1 MDEFALIQ
9 RYFVWP
15 EASAHPA
22 VALSVGDDAA
32 LLSVPA
38 GEQLVVSSDTVVS
51 GRHFF
56 ADADAFDIGH
66 KALAVNLSDLAAMA
80 AKPLAFTLS
89 LTLPAFDG
97 EWLAGFAEGMRSLA
111 QQHNIALVGGDTT
124 RGPLAIGITVMGSAP
139 ADRVLRRDRL
149 RVGDLLVVSGHVGDG
164 GLGLAVA
171 NQHPLALTLGD
182 DQQQAVLKR
191 LHQPQPRV
199 ALGLAL
205 PDVAKAGMD
214 VSDGLLQDLQHMLNA
229 SGGLSAQLVLDQLPL
244 SSAAK
249 SLVSRDP
256 RFVLEQALSAGDD
269 YELLF
274 SVPASALAA
283 LELLSQQLNLPLTVI
298 GQVIATTSQQPTLDL
313 IWQGKPWP
321 YPLPLGYRHF

>member
-1 MDEFALIQ
+1 MDEFELIQ
-9 RYFVWP
+9 SYFVWP
-15 EASAHPA
+15 EASAYPA

-32 LLSVPA
+32 LLSLPA
-38 GEQLVVSSDTVVS
+38 GEQLVVSSDTLVS

-89 LTLPAFDG
+89 LTLPEFDG
-97 EWLAGFAEGMRSLA
+97 EWLAGFAEGMRTLA
-111 QQHNIALVGGDTT
+111 QQHSIALVGGDTT
-124 RGPLAIGITVMGSAP
+124 RGPLAIGITVMGSVSV
-139 ADRVLRRDRL
+139 DRVLRRDRL
-149 RVGDLLVVSGHVGDG
+149 QVGDVLVVSGHVGDG

-171 NQHPLALTLGD
+171 NQHPLALTLSD
-182 DQQQAVLKR
+182 DQQQAVLTQ

-205 PDVAKAGMD
+205 PDMAKAGMD
-214 VSDGLLQDLQHMLNA
+214 VSDGLLQDLQHMLKA

-249 SLVSRDP
+249 SLLSRDP

-274 SVPASALAA
+274 AVPASALAA
-283 LELLSQQLNLPLTVI
+283 LENLSQQLNLPLTVI
-298 GQVIATTSQQPTLDL
+298 GKVTATTSQQPTLDL

>member
-1 MDEFALIQ
+1 MDEFELIQ
-9 RYFVWP
+9 SYFVWP
-15 EASAHPA
+15 EASAYPA

-32 LLSVPA
+32 LLSLPA
-38 GEQLVVSSDTVVS
+38 GEQLVVSSDTLVS

-56 ADADAFDIGH
+56 ADAAASDIGH

-89 LTLPAFDG
+89 LTLPEFDG
-97 EWLAGFAEGMRSLA
+97 EWLAGFAEGMRTLA
-111 QQHNIALVGGDTT
+111 QQHSIALVGGDTT
-124 RGPLAIGITVMGSAP
+124 RGPLAIGITVMGSVP
-139 ADRVLRRDRL
+139 TDRVLRRDRL
-149 RVGDLLVVSGHVGDG
+149 QVGDVLVVSGHVGDG

-171 NQHPLALTLGD
+171 NQHPLALTLSD
-182 DQQQAVLKR
+182 DQQHAVLKR

-205 PDVAKAGMD
+205 PDMAKAGMD
-214 VSDGLLQDLQHMLNA
+214 VSDGLLQDLQHMLKA

-249 SLVSRDP
+249 SLLSRAP

-274 SVPASALAA
+274 AVPASALAA
-283 LELLSQQLNLPLTVI
+283 LENLSQQLNLPLTVI
-298 GQVIATTSQQPTLDL
+298 GKVTATTSQQPTLDL

>member
-1 MDEFALIQ
+1 MDEFELIQ

-32 LLSVPA
+32 LLSLPA
-38 GEQLVVSSDTVVS
+38 GEQLVVSSDTLVS

-89 LTLPAFDG
+89 LTLPEFDG
-97 EWLAGFAEGMRSLA
+97 EWLAGFAEGMRTLA
-111 QQHNIALVGGDTT
+111 QQHSIALVGGDTT
-124 RGPLAIGITVMGSAP
+124 RGPLAIGITVMGSVP
-139 ADRVLRRDRL
+139 TGRVLRRDRL
-149 RVGDLLVVSGHVGDG
+149 QVGDMLVVSGHVGDG

-171 NQHPLALTLGD
+171 NQHPLALTLSD
-182 DQQQAVLKR
+182 DQQQAVLTQ

-205 PDVAKAGMD
+205 PDMAKAGMD
-214 VSDGLLQDLQHMLNA
+214 VSDGLLQDLQHMLKA
-229 SGGLSAQLVLDQLPL
+229 SGGLSAQLVVDQLPL

-249 SLVSRDP
+249 SLLSRDP

-274 SVPASALAA
+274 AVPASALAA
-283 LELLSQQLNLPLTVI
+283 LENLSQQLNLPLTVI
-298 GQVIATTSQQPTLDL
+298 GKVTATTSQQPTLDL

>member
-1 MDEFALIQ
+1 MDEFELIQ

-15 EASAHPA
+15 ECSAHPA

-32 LLSVPA
+32 LLSLPP
-38 GEQLVVSSDTVVS
+38 GHQLVVSSDTLVS

-56 ADADAFDIGH
+56 ANADAFDVGH

-89 LTLPAFDG
+89 LTLPEFDG
-97 EWLAGFAEGMRSLA
+97 EWLAGFADGMRRLA

-124 RGPLAIGITVMGSAP
+124 RGPLAIGITVMGSVESNK
-139 ADRVLRRDRL
+139 VLRRDRL
-149 RVGDLLVVSGHVGDG
+149 KVGDALVVSGHVGDG

-171 NQHPLALTLGD
+171 NQHPLAMTLSD

-205 PDVAKAGMD
+205 AVMAKAGMD
-214 VSDGLLQDLQHMLNA
+214 ISDGLLQDLQHMLKA
-229 SGGLSAQLVLDQLPL
+229 SGGLSATLQLDQLPL
-244 SSAAK
+244 SLAAQTLLK
-249 SLVSRDP
+249 NDP
-256 RFVLEQALSAGDD
+256 RYVLEQALSAGDD

-274 SVPASALAA
+274 AVPVSALAE
-283 LELLSQQLNLPLTVI
+283 LECLSQQLNVPLTVI
-298 GQVIATTSQQPTLDL
+298 GQVTATTSPQPTLDL
-313 IWQGKPWP
+313 LWQGKPWP

>member
-1 MDEFALIQ
+1 MDEFELIQ

-15 EASAHPA
+15 EASVHPA

-32 LLSVPA
+32 LLSLPA
-38 GEQLVVSSDTVVS
+38 GEQLVISSDTLVS

-89 LTLPAFDG
+89 LTLPEFDG
-97 EWLAGFAEGMRSLA
+97 EWLAGFAEGIRTLA
-111 QQHNIALVGGDTT
+111 QQHSIALVGGDTT
-124 RGPLAIGITVMGSAP
+124 RGPLAIGITVMGSVP

-149 RVGDLLVVSGHVGDG
+149 QVGDVLVVSGHVGDG

-171 NQHPLALTLGD
+171 KQHPLALTLGD

-214 VSDGLLQDLQHMLNA
+214 VSDGLLQDLQHMLKA

-249 SLVSRDP
+249 SLLSRDP

-274 SVPASALAA
+274 AVPASALAA
-283 LELLSQQLNLPLTVI
+283 LEHLSQQLNLPLTVI
-298 GQVIATTSQQPTLDL
+298 GRVTATTSQQPTLDL

>member
-1 MDEFALIQ
+1 MDEFELIQ

-32 LLSVPA
+32 LLSLPV
-38 GEQLVVSSDTVVS
+38 GEQLVVSSDTLVS

-56 ADADAFDIGH
+56 ADAAASDIGH

-89 LTLPAFDG
+89 LTLPEFDG
-97 EWLAGFAEGMRSLA
+97 EWLAGFAEGMRRLA

-124 RGPLAIGITVMGSAP
+124 RGPLAVGITVMGSAP

-149 RVGDLLVVSGHVGDG
+149 QVGDVLVVSGHVGDG

-171 NQHPLALTLGD
+171 NQHPLALTLSD
-182 DQQQAVLKR
+182 DQQHAVLKR

-205 PDVAKAGMD
+205 PDMAKAGMD

-249 SLVSRDP
+249 SLLSRDP

-274 SVPASALAA
+274 AVPASALAA
-283 LELLSQQLNLPLTVI
+283 LDHLSQQLNLPLTVI
-298 GQVIATTSQQPTLDL
+298 GKVTATTSQQPTLDL

>member
-1 MDEFALIQ
+1 MDEFELIQ

-15 EASAHPA
+15 EASAYPA

-32 LLSVPA
+32 LLSLPA
-38 GEQLVVSSDTVVS
+38 GEQLVVSSDTLVS

-89 LTLPAFDG
+89 LTLPEFDG
-97 EWLAGFAEGMRSLA
+97 EWLAGFAEGMRTLA
-111 QQHNIALVGGDTT
+111 QQHSIALVGGDTT
-124 RGPLAIGITVMGSAP
+124 RGPLAIGITVMGSVSV
-139 ADRVLRRDRL
+139 DRVLRRDRL
-149 RVGDLLVVSGHVGDG
+149 QVGDVLVVSGHVGDG

-171 NQHPLALTLGD
+171 NQHPLALTLSD
-182 DQQQAVLKR
+182 DQQHAVLKR

-205 PDVAKAGMD
+205 PDMAKAGMD
-214 VSDGLLQDLQHMLNA
+214 VSDGLLQDLQHMLKA

-249 SLVSRDP
+249 SLLSRDP

-274 SVPASALAA
+274 AVPASALAA
-283 LELLSQQLNLPLTVI
+283 LENLSQQLNLPLTVI
-298 GQVIATTSQQPTLDL
+298 GKVTATTSQQPTLDL

>member
-1 MDEFALIQ
+1 MDEFELIQ

-32 LLSVPA
+32 LLSLPA
-38 GEQLVVSSDTVVS
+38 GEQLVVSSDTLVS

-89 LTLPAFDG
+89 LTLPKFDG
-97 EWLAGFAEGMRSLA
+97 KWLAGFAEGMRTLA
-111 QQHNIALVGGDTT
+111 QQHSIALVGGDTT
-124 RGPLAIGITVMGSAP
+124 RGPLAIGITVMGSVS

-149 RVGDLLVVSGHVGDG
+149 QVGDVLVVSGHVGDG

-171 NQHPLALTLGD
+171 NQHPLALTLSD
-182 DQQQAVLKR
+182 DQQQAVLTQ

-205 PDVAKAGMD
+205 PDMAKAGMD
-214 VSDGLLQDLQHMLNA
+214 VSDGLLQDLQHMLKA

-249 SLVSRDP
+249 SLLSRDP

-274 SVPASALAA
+274 AVPASALAA
-283 LELLSQQLNLPLTVI
+283 LENLSQQLNLPLTVI
-298 GQVIATTSQQPTLDL
+298 GKVTATTSQQPTLDL

>member
-15 EASAHPA
+15 EAAANPA

-32 LLSVPA
+32 LLSLPA
-38 GEQLVVSSDTVVS
+38 GEQLVVSSDTLVS

-89 LTLPAFDG
+89 LTLPAFDAD
-97 EWLAGFAEGMRSLA
+97 WLKGFAEGLRSLA

-124 RGPLAIGITVMGSAP
+124 RGPLAIGITVMGSAK

-149 RVGDLLVVSGHVGDG
+149 QVGDVLVVSGHVGDG

-171 NQHPLALTLGD
+171 NQQPLALTLSAAH
-182 DQQQAVLKR
+182 QQAVLMR
-191 LHQPQPRV
+191 LHRPQPRL

-205 PDVAKAGMD
+205 PDLARAGMD
-214 VSDGLLQDLQHMLNA
+214 VSDGLLQDLQHMLQA
-229 SGGLSAQLVLDQLPL
+229 SGGLSAELVLDQLPL
-244 SSAAK
+244 SAAG
-249 SLVSRDP
+249 LALLSRDS

-274 SVPASALAA
+274 AVPTSALAA
-283 LELLSQQLNLPLTVI
+283 LAQLSQQLNLPLSII
-298 GQVIATTSQQPTLDL
+298 GRVTQTAEQPTLDL
-313 IWQGKPWP
+313 LWQGKPWP

>member
-1 MDEFALIQ
+1 MDEFELIQ

-32 LLSVPA
+32 LLSLPA
-38 GEQLVVSSDTVVS
+38 GEQLVVSSDTLVS

-89 LTLPAFDG
+89 LTLPEFDG
-97 EWLAGFAEGMRSLA
+97 EWLAGFAEGMRTLA
-111 QQHNIALVGGDTT
+111 QQYSIALVGGDTT
-124 RGPLAIGITVMGSAP
+124 RGPLAIGITVMGSVSV
-139 ADRVLRRDRL
+139 DRVLRRDRL
-149 RVGDLLVVSGHVGDG
+149 QVGDVLVVSGHVGDG

-171 NQHPLALTLGD
+171 NQHPLALTLSD
-182 DQQQAVLKR
+182 DQQQAVLTQ

-205 PDVAKAGMD
+205 PDMAKAGMD
-214 VSDGLLQDLQHMLNA
+214 VSDGLLQDLQHMLKA
-229 SGGLSAQLVLDQLPL
+229 SGGLSAQLVVDQLPL

-249 SLVSRDP
+249 ALLSRDP

-274 SVPASALAA
+274 AVPASALAA
-283 LELLSQQLNLPLTVI
+283 LERLSQQLNLPLTVI
-298 GQVIATTSQQPTLDL
+298 GQVTATTSQQPTLDL

>member
-1 MDEFALIQ
+1 MDEFELIQ

-15 EASAHPA
+15 EATANPA
-22 VALSVGDDAA
+22 VVLSVGDDAA
-32 LLSVPA
+32 LLSLPA
-38 GEQLVVSSDTVVS
+38 GEQLVVSSDTLVS

-80 AKPLAFTLS
+80 AKPVAFTLS
-89 LTLPAFDG
+89 LTLPAFDAD
-97 EWLAGFAEGMRSLA
+97 WLTGFAEGMRCLA

-124 RGPLAIGITVMGSAP
+124 RGPLAIGITVMGLVK

-149 RVGDLLVVSGHVGDG
+149 QVGDVLVVSGQVGDG

-171 NQHPLALTLGD
+171 NQHPLALTLSD
-182 DQQQAVLKR
+182 DQQQAVLTR
-191 LHQPQPRV
+191 LHRPQPRV

-205 PDVAKAGMD
+205 PAMANAGMD
-214 VSDGLLQDLQHMLNA
+214 VSDGLLQDLQHMLKA
-229 SGGLSAQLVLDQLPL
+229 SGDLSAQLLLDQLPL
-244 SSAAK
+244 SSAAQTLLN
-249 SLVSRDP
+249 SDP

-274 SVPASALAA
+274 AIPTSELPALDQ
-283 LELLSQQLNLPLTVI
+283 LSQQLNLPLTVI
-298 GQVIATTSQQPTLDL
+298 GQVMQTTQQPTLDL

>member
-15 EASAHPA
+15 EAAANPA
-22 VALSVGDDAA
+22 VVLSVGDDAA
-32 LLSVPA
+32 LLSLPA
-38 GEQLVVSSDTVVS
+38 GEQLVVSSDTLVS

-56 ADADAFDIGH
+56 ADANPFDIGH

-80 AKPLAFTLS
+80 AQPLAFTLS
-89 LTLPAFDG
+89 LTLPEFDAN
-97 EWLAGFAEGMRSLA
+97 WLQHFADGMRVLA

-124 RGPLAIGITVMGSAP
+124 RGPLAIGITVMGSVKTGRA
-139 ADRVLRRDRL
+139 LRRDRL
-149 RVGDLLVVSGHVGDG
+149 QVGDLLVVSGQLGDG

-171 NQHPLALTLGD
+171 NQHPLALTLSD
-182 DQQQAVLKR
+182 DQQQAVLTR

-199 ALGLAL
+199 TLGSML
-205 PDVAKAGMD
+205 PTIASAGMD
-214 VSDGLLQDLQHMLNA
+214 VSDGLSQDLQHMLKA
-229 SGGLSAQLVLDQLPL
+229 SGGLSARLLLDQLPL
-244 SSAAK
+244 SSAAQTLLA
-249 SLVSRDP
+249 SDP

-274 SVPASALAA
+274 AVPRSVLT
-283 LELLSQQLNLPLTVI
+283 ELDQLSQQLNLPLTVI
-298 GQVIATTSQQPTLDL
+298 GEVMQTNQQPTLDL